1 MKKFLV
7 SMAVAA
13 LAIPALAQSS
23 AQARVAVID
32 VNKVLS
38 TSAAG
43 KAAAARLKQLQ
54 EAKLAQGQK
63 MDDEIKALDNEI
75 NTKKISLSEEK
86 LADMQKQLSD
96 KKIAMQRFA
105 QDADRELQEAR
116 DRVMADLNTKI
127 MPVVDKIG
135 KEMGL
140 AAIFNKFESGLI
152 YASDAID
159 ITDTVIKEFNSAP
172 GTAPAAQPAKK
183 QSRFLI
189 QCAAR
194 MPAVPIHEIVAL
206 VGGTY
211 DGPPHVGFH
220 GIPPPS
226 GTPPRELA

>member
-23 AQARVAVID
+23 APMRVAVID

-38 TSAAG
+38 SSVAG
-43 KAAAARLKQLQ
+43 KAASARLKQLQ
-54 EAKLAQGQK
+54 EEKMARAQKL
-63 MDDEIKALDNEI
+63 DDEIRQLDNDI

-86 LADMQKQLSD
+86 LADMTKQLSD

-116 DRVMADLNTKI
+116 DRVMQDLNTKI

-159 ITDTVIKEFNSAP
+159 ITDHVIKEFNAAQGAP
-172 GTAPAAQPAKK
+172 PAAQPAKK
-183 QSRFLI
+183 
-189 QCAAR
+189 
-194 MPAVPIHEIVAL
+194 
-206 VGGTY
+206 
-211 DGPPHVGFH
+211 
-220 GIPPPS
+220 
-226 GTPPRELA
+226 